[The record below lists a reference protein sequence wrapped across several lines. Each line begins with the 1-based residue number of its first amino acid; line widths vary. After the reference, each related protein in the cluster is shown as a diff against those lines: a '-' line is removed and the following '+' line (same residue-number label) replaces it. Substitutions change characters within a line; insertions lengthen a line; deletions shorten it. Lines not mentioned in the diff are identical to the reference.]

1 MKIKLLIMVT
11 MAILTIALAIYG
23 NAFWI
28 FTGLTTAALFD
39 NLTSEQRVF
48 AKTITYHLIKA
59 IRLLFSLRSL
69 KMLMEVRSSNN

>member
-39 NLTSEQRVF
+39 NLTPKNRGKGAGV
-48 AKTITYHLIKA
+48 I
-59 IRLLFSLRSL
+59 
-69 KMLMEVRSSNN
+69 

>member
-1 MKIKLLIMVT
+1 MVT

-39 NLTSEQRVF
+39 NLTSNAYGSEVIKQL
-48 AKTITYHLIKA
+48 KTTYD
-59 IRLLFSLRSL
+59 
-69 KMLMEVRSSNN
+69 EN

>member
-1 MKIKLLIMVT
+1 MNKD
-11 MAILTIALAIYG
+11 LTAENY
-23 NAFWI
+23 
-28 FTGLTTAALFD
+28 T
-39 NLTSEQRVF
+39 F

>member
-39 NLTSEQRVF
+39 NLTSNAYGSEVIKQL
-48 AKTITYHLIKA
+48 KTTYD
-59 IRLLFSLRSL
+59 
-69 KMLMEVRSSNN
+69 EN